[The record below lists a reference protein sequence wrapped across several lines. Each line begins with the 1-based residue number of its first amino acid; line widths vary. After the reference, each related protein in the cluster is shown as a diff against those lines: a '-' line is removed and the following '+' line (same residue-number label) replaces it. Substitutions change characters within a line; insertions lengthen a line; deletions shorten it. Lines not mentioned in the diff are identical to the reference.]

1 MYLASPLMALTA
13 NRAPAHCVA
22 VQSPRICGTSAA
34 RFPRGFN
41 WDRSPSTAGSA
52 PTISAAN
59 ARNAIFARFARRVTY
74 RAIGVVLA
82 KRPKEGSAQLDLFD
96 EVVRTERV
104 RRIYDAVDALSEK
117 FGKHTVYLVTSL
129 KALTTPSHSGDRNV
143 VAVRQQDLFR
153 GEPKRKR
160 LAVPMLGEAS

>member
-1 MYLASPLMALTA
+1 VRQFKTRVFAALPQLDFRGGSIGTIYCRVSTHDQYCKRQERDL
-13 NRAPAHCVA
+13 RALRQARDL
-22 VQSPRICGTSAA
+22 PRDRCC
-34 RFPRGFN
+34 PRK
-41 WDRSPSTAGSA
+41 A
-52 PTISAAN
+52 PQ
-59 ARNAIFARFARRVTY
+59 RR
-74 RAIGVVLA
+74 
-82 KRPKEGSAQLDLFD
+82 SAQLDLFD
-96 EVVRTERV
+96 EVARTERV

-117 FGKHTVYLVTSL
+117 FGKHTVYLATSL